1 MTSIHPSTSSTT
13 IACLPSTATSSAG
26 SSRLPTTSH
35 NGVCDGCASVQSHS
49 AARRNANRAVF
60 ASPPDACI
68 HTHALT
74 HARMHTRTNAHM
86 HACARTRVSTR
97 YDEFGLSKVVAVILH
112 FVANDLSS
120 VYFEAAKDRLYCT
133 AADSFER
140 RSAQSCVHHI
150 LMMLTKAIAPIL
162 PHTAEDIHE
171 HTPYSIDASVFYAG
185 WLDVCI
191 YRYIHKIYLCAY
203 IYIYIYIC
211 IFFLYI
217 YIYKKDPNLCLKY
230 ICIYIYI
237 YV

>member
-1 MTSIHPSTSSTT
+1 
-13 IACLPSTATSSAG
+13 
-26 SSRLPTTSH
+26 
-35 NGVCDGCASVQSHS
+35 
-49 AARRNANRAVF
+49 
-60 ASPPDACI
+60 
-68 HTHALT
+68 
-74 HARMHTRTNAHM
+74 M

-185 WLDVCI
+185 WLDVCPEWRQQELEESMASLLVI
-191 YRYIHKIYLCAY
+191 RGAVNQLVHAATKQQRITCAAETKLHVAVPRLSREDELMTVPLTELPDLFAVSEV
-203 IYIYIYIC
+203 IVSSC
-211 IFFLYI
+211 LPDATWPDSMLDVALTTSNVQVAIFDCRQCSATLEM
-217 YIYKKDPNLCLKY
+217 
-230 ICIYIYI
+230 
-237 YV
+237 